1 MEIMEDG
8 QGEDCCVESCSWF
21 MPQWWN
27 KGGSTA
33 NNRRKAQQHNAR
45 KFIDVWWLKWIE
57 MMIEGAV
64 RETVMVTGY
73 IAGVWRHID
82 STSRLEYALRQLA
95 EFWTQWLGVLILL
108 VMMYHASVSNRLY
121 LVRIDSWGYR
131 KVMGPTGHSWLALSL
146 EHIDRRADP
155 INWTSS

>member
-1 MEIMEDG
+1 MEVMEDR

-27 KGGSTA
+27 KEGSTA

-95 EFWTQWLGVLILL
+95 EF
-108 VMMYHASVSNRLY
+108 
-121 LVRIDSWGYR
+121 
-131 KVMGPTGHSWLALSL
+131 
-146 EHIDRRADP
+146 
-155 INWTSS
+155 